1 MEHFKGKHID
11 KANFG
16 CYTLFNVIVHENGAG
31 KEGIFMHVT
40 TKLIAELAGVS
51 RGTVDRALNSRGGV
65 NKEVAEKVIRIANEL
80 GYKPNIVAKSLS
92 NRGKGNTK
100 IGVII
105 NSIGNPF
112 YNDVMKGIYEAQTEI
127 KDFGFEV
134 EIIKLR
140 GYEEKD
146 QIKAIERLVAS
157 KVAGIIISPIN
168 TELVINKLK
177 SVIESGIPVV
187 AVNSDIEKVDRLAYI
202 GCDYLKSGRTAGG
215 ILGLFTKGNAK
226 VGVVI
231 GSPFVLGHRQR
242 AQGFYQVIEQEF
254 KGISIIGEVQ
264 NNDSEEISYQ
274 VVKKFLEENPEVN
287 ALYFTTGGVKGGMKA
302 VRELKKQDELHI
314 VTCDLTPVVEENIK
328 KGIIDATICQ
338 QPFRQGFGI
347 VKLLFDYLIANEKPS
362 KDVIHTEIEIK
373 LKYNLS
379 DE

>member
-1 MEHFKGKHID
+1 
-11 KANFG
+11 
-16 CYTLFNVIVHENGAG
+16 
-31 KEGIFMHVT
+31 MHVT

-51 RGTVDRALNSRGGV
+51 RGTVDRALNARGGV
-65 NKEVAEKVIRIANEL
+65 NREVAEKVIRIANEL

-146 QIKAIERLVAS
+146 QVKAIEKLLGN

-168 TELVINKLK
+168 TEMVISKLK
-177 SVIESGIPVV
+177 SVIEDGIPVV

-202 GCDYLKSGRTAGG
+202 GCDYHKSGRTAGG
-215 ILGLFTKGNAK
+215 ILGLFTGGNAK
-226 VGVVI
+226 VGLVI

-302 VRELKKQDELHI
+302 VRELKKQDDLHI
-314 VTCDLTPVVEENIK
+314 VTCDLTPVVEENIR

-338 QPFRQGFGI
+338 QPFRQGFGS